1 MAKAVI
7 GLDFSGKNWQLV
19 GVTTANK
26 RLRVRVFN
34 SLPSSPV
41 DHNRFL
47 QDIDEDPALE
57 DKIAKWSFD
66 VTHKMEEGLQQSG
79 GVVVGLPQDLISV
92 RVLSFPFNQPSR
104 IARTLPFEAEGTLPF
119 EVEDLI
125 FDFYP
130 VHENNGETRVFTAAT
145 PRQGLSALLERLK
158 PLDIDPMIVT
168 PTALAYH
175 HLAKFWY
182 SPEEMKDHRVLF
194 VQISDHLCQMAAV
207 EGDKT
212 IYAGSLS
219 MGLYPKPPEP
229 EKTDEA
235 EETAEEGTRPAPQLE
250 EFGPSEEEIKE
261 HRQKLVHNL
270 TSSLQRFVHFLEGY
284 NPAANSTPPSL
295 SRIFLVGE
303 GAFLPGLSEEIEDRV
318 GVETVPFTIPAEILD
333 EECEISEEQHAGLAP
348 ALAVA
353 LEKVTPTEHAAVN
366 FRKEEFAYQPERQAM
381 MRKILMPGVLAL
393 VLLLFFVV
401 KVVTENK
408 IEASRANAI
417 YSSMQSEFKKH
428 FPAASAEDIE
438 AEMKKKLTKVEALES
453 KYRELDYPSALDC
466 LAGISE
472 AIPASTSMTITKLD
486 YQGEKL
492 VIMADTDTFEQAN
505 QITKQIQQVP
515 FFNKVSLGDMDQKTD
530 KVTFRISIEFKQEGA
545 K

>member
-7 GLDFSGKNWQLV
+7 GLDFSGKNWKLV

-26 RLRVRVFN
+26 KLRVRVFN
-34 SLPSSPV
+34 SLPPSPV
-41 DHNRFL
+41 DHNRLL
-47 QDIDEDPALE
+47 QDIDEDPSLE

-66 VTHKMEEGLQQSG
+66 ITRQMEQGLQQSG

-92 RVLSFPFNQPSR
+92 RILSFPFNQPSR

-145 PRQGLSALLERLK
+145 PRERLSALLERLK

-207 EGDKT
+207 EGGKT

-219 MGLYPKPPEP
+219 MGLYPGPPDLA
-229 EKTDEA
+229 KI
-235 EETAEEGTRPAPQLE
+235 EEGQGTEEEGEQRPEIQEFAPT
-250 EFGPSEEEIKE
+250 EEEIKK
-261 HRQKLVHNL
+261 HQQKLVHNL
-270 TSSLQRFVHFLEGY
+270 TSSLQRSVHFLEGY

-303 GAFLPGLSEEIEDRV
+303 GAFLPGLSEEIAKQV
-318 GVETVPFTIPAEILD
+318 GVETVPFTIPPEILD
-333 EECEISEEQHAGLAP
+333 EDCEIREEQHAGLAP

-353 LEKVTPTEHAAVN
+353 LDKVTPADHAAVN

-393 VLLLFFVV
+393 VLILFFVV

-408 IEASRANAI
+408 IETSRANAI

-428 FPAASAEDIE
+428 FPEASAENIE
-438 AEMKKKLTKVEALES
+438 TEMKKKLSNIEALES
-453 KYRELDYPSALDC
+453 KYQELDYPSALDC
-466 LAGISE
+466 LAAISE
-472 AIPASTSMTITKLD
+472 AIPASTPMTITKLD

-492 VIMADTDTFEQAN
+492 VILADTDTFEQAN
-505 QITKQIQQVP
+505 RITKQVQQVP

-530 KVTFRISIEFKQEGA
+530 KVTFRMSIEFKGEKA